1 MTTLKSI
8 YQELDSATSHM
19 YNGVDAEDYERNDKF
34 LREYI
39 ETGKKNFSHTWK
51 NDFLDREFTLFF
63 NVEDL
68 LSNRKRIA
76 FKNAKEFLDNPNE
89 PNYKALIDSFYPL
102 ILSSILYYRNNSK
115 LEFDKNEL
123 VLFFFISL
131 AYYPESENQW
141 LFKALNNYIIQD
153 DVHSYNNM
161 DAKNT
166 LFPLAYNLAN
176 ECVYFSSGE
185 YSSLIT
191 NGIDKF
197 SFNSLYDDT
206 YRNYTSE
213 NEMIVN
219 KIFDNMCKYHL
230 KKSIR
235 TDDYYSEFEYS
246 LYQAIPCEIL
256 VLLVKRSKQELDN
269 GFIDNPLINKF
280 IPFISQEFNYT
291 LSDENN
297 VLRSK
302 IFNDYGLL

>member
-1 MTTLKSI
+1 M
-8 YQELDSATSHM
+8 
-19 YNGVDAEDYERNDKF
+19 
-34 LREYI
+34 
-39 ETGKKNFSHTWK
+39 
-51 NDFLDREFTLFF
+51 
-63 NVEDL
+63 

-102 ILSSILYYRNNSK
+102 VLSSILYYRNNSE
-115 LEFDKNEL
+115 LAFDRNEL
-123 VLFFFISL
+123 ALFFFISL

-141 LFKALNNYIIQD
+141 LFKALNYYIIQD
-153 DVHSYNNM
+153 DIDSYNNM

-176 ECVYFSSGE
+176 ECVYFASDE
-185 YSSLIT
+185 YSSLIID
-191 NGIDKF
+191 GINQF
-197 SFNSLYDDT
+197 SFNFLYNKA
-206 YRNYTSE
+206 YKNYTSTDE
-213 NEMIVN
+213 IVVN
-219 KIFDNMCKYHL
+219 QIFDDMCKYHL
-230 KKSIR
+230 EKSIR
-235 TDDYYSEFEYS
+235 TNEYYSEFEYS

-269 GFIDNPLINKF
+269 SLINNPLINKF
-280 IPFISQEFNYT
+280 TPFISKEFSYS